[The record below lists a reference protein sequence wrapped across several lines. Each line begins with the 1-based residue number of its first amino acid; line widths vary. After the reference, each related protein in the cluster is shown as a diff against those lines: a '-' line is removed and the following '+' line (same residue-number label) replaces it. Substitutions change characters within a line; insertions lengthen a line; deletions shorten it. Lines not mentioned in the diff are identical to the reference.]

1 MIGTKLYKQDLNTI
15 EDENT
20 SAGCEHEK
28 TSAWSEYE
36 KVSAWCNKN
45 NAMIVDKGEY
55 FEVVPCPD
63 FTKEQIPS
71 LDNRIAVLEDAV
83 NTLMEGATNG

>member
-1 MIGTKLYKQDLNTI
+1 MIGTKIYKQDLNTV

-20 SAGCEHEK
+20 SAWC
-28 TSAWSEYE
+28 EYE
-36 KVSAWCNKN
+36 NASAWCNKN

-83 NTLMEGATNG
+83 NTLMGGATNG